1 MRNSVLMRVL
11 GERGIALTGVIEQ
24 STILDYAPTLSGNDL
39 YYMGMLPVYAATAN
53 YFGKAGAGVDQF
65 EWFDRAWKFVDEK
78 YGRALIASDSITP
91 EEEHELAVEM
101 SELIGL
107 PAEFIEGKHLRIEL
121 DTFRKTIMADE
132 GLFTGRYDTRF
143 TEPAYMDV
151 QGDNEFFAGEDPS
164 GDAIMTPDQ
173 SAWMKLVQETGFK
186 GSPINL
192 LLSMKVN
199 EEWNWT
205 HQAPCTMG
213 SPVCPNTAYDMG
225 TALRRN
231 PFCRVLFFGGI
242 HDAATPFWNVKHS
255 ISKMFLPESI
265 TSRIEYKVHE
275 NGHMAYEDLPT
286 LEKMAPELAAFY
298 EKRHEA

>member
-11 GERGIALTGVIEQ
+11 GERGIALTASSSSPPFSITRRRFRATTCTTWACCR
-24 STILDYAPTLSGNDL
+24 STPPRPTTSARPAP
-39 YYMGMLPVYAATAN
+39 
-53 YFGKAGAGVDQF
+53 GVDQF

-164 GDAIMTPDQ
+164 GDAIMTPD
-173 SAWMKLVQETGFK
+173 
-186 GSPINL
+186 
-192 LLSMKVN
+192 
-199 EEWNWT
+199 
-205 HQAPCTMG
+205 
-213 SPVCPNTAYDMG
+213 PVRLD
-225 TALRRN
+225 
-231 PFCRVLFFGGI
+231 
-242 HDAATPFWNVKHS
+242 
-255 ISKMFLPESI
+255 
-265 TSRIEYKVHE
+265 
-275 NGHMAYEDLPT
+275 
-286 LEKMAPELAAFY
+286 
-298 EKRHEA
+298 EARPGDGL